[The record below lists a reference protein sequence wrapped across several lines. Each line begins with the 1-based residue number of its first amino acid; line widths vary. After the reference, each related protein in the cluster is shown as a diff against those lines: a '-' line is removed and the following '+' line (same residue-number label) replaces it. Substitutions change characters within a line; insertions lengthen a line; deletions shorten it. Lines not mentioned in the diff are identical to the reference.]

1 MKISIITCVF
11 NNSKYI
17 KHSLKSFQSQNYKNK
32 EHIIIDG
39 GSTDGTVKK
48 IKKYKNKNQLLFSSK
63 DQGIYYASN
72 KGIIQSSGKI
82 IGILHSDD
90 FYNYNN
96 VISDVAKIF
105 KDTNVDFVYGDL
117 QYVSKEF
124 PHKSIRKWKAGKFT
138 EKNLYEGWMPP
149 HPTVFIK
156 KKLFKII
163 GYYNTKYKISSDYD
177 FLIRTLSQK
186 SIKKKYIKKTLV
198 KMRIGGKSN
207 RSIINIINK
216 SFEDLKIIKKN
227 KIGGFITLFYKNYSK
242 LSQFLN

>member
-1 MKISIITCVF
+1 MKISIITCVL

-17 KHSLKSFQSQNYKNK
+17 KHSLESFQSQNYRNK

-39 GSTDGTVKK
+39 GSTDDTVVKVKK
-48 IKKYKNKNQLLFSSK
+48 FKNKNQFLFSSK
-63 DQGIYYASN
+63 DLGIYHAIN
-72 KGIIQSSGKI
+72 KGIKLSSGKI

-90 FYNYNN
+90 FYYHNK
-96 VISDVAKIF
+96 VISDVSEIF
-105 KDTNVDFVYGDL
+105 KNSNVDFVYGDL
-117 QYVSKEF
+117 QYVSKQY
-124 PHKSIRKWKAGKFT
+124 PYKIIRKWKAGKFN
-138 EKNLYEGWMPP
+138 EKNLYKGWMPP

-156 KKLFKII
+156 KKIFKII

-177 FLIRTLSQK
+177 FLIRILNQK
-186 SIKKKYIKKTLV
+186 SIKKKYMQKTIV

-216 SFEDLKIIKKN
+216 SIEDFKIIKKN
-227 KIGGFITLFYKNYSK
+227 KIGGFVTLFNKNYSK